1 MTSGYKIPDMTGTDP
16 NYAVKNDVT
25 MMVTSGSRL
34 AFPESIY
41 SSSLVIT
48 PFGSTTPLVQGTDY
62 NFTTSDIDYT
72 TMAKAMASDPSWKS
86 QLVKS
91 FTIVRPQVNLPLKI
105 SMSYQCFYLM
115 TPTVPITNASGTVD
129 FNPDVAAMLVNNV
142 ASLQQIINSGTS
154 STGFTTQKPVVLQYD
169 INETNP
175 NNVITDEVWSIDT
188 FNGQSTIFP
197 VQGPFF
203 RDSVS
208 VSLTGNS
215 GVSPTTL
222 TEGTD
227 YLCLGFNPVLTS
239 LSTNNSGIYTLIK
252 ILKQFSGQV
261 SVNYHAVGGEV
272 TANTVGLLAENI
284 EDIKTYLS
292 NTYFLTQQSLSDS
305 PTIKIIQQQIQELN
319 AKMRAQVDNATY
331 GDSTNGVTVVKQIR
345 ASNTDEHWFT
355 IASLYQ
361 VATSNPQQPVLTD
374 HDGMNLTVQM
384 KNANYMADVS
394 ISFNKNNPNYPFSVN
409 VTNMI
414 GEPGF
419 VLWGNT
425 NTTSTI
431 YPKWRVVYN
440 QDPNAFT
447 GAYLQLGMSLPQ
459 LTETLTI
466 EDRSGVQ
473 STWILNTA
481 TGTNAAPLTPEDNGF
496 TLPDNQSIWSST
508 ASGSMSVAHT
518 QMAQNNTGYMVL
530 AGAYNLSSFN
540 ESNQGVFSQT
550 ALIPNTFLL
559 QDIKKLDLWFT
570 DSSTSPPTRFR
581 IEMPMAYTASTTST
595 SGGVL
600 IPVSTQ
606 NANSTPLWMKITL
619 TSTSVG
625 VTITITLSGNTSTA
639 DVIAL
644 RYLIAHV

>member
-1 MTSGYKIPDMTGTDP
+1 MTYKIPDLTGTDP

-25 MMVTSGSRL
+25 MMVTSGSQL
-34 AFPESIY
+34 CFQESIY
-41 SSSLVIT
+41 SKSLVIT
-48 PFGSTTPLVQGTDY
+48 PFGSDTPLVQGTDY
-62 NFTTSDIDYT
+62 NFTNQDIDYT
-72 TMAKAMASDPSWKS
+72 TMAKAMASDPSWDN

-91 FTIVRPQVNLPLKI
+91 FTVLRPQANLPLKI
-105 SMSYQCFYLM
+105 SMSYQYFYLV

-129 FNPDVAAMLVNNV
+129 FNPDVAAMLINNV
-142 ASLQQIINSGTS
+142 ASLQQIINSPTAS
-154 STGFTTQKPVVLQYD
+154 AGFTTQKPVILQYD

-175 NNVITDEVWSIDT
+175 NNVISDEVWSIDT
-188 FNGQSTIFP
+188 FNGKSTIFP

-208 VSLTGNS
+208 ISLTGNS
-215 GVSPTTL
+215 GVTPTQL
-222 TEGTD
+222 VEGTD

-239 LSTNNSGIYTLIK
+239 LSTNNSGIYMLIK

-261 SVNYHAVGGEV
+261 SVTYHAVGGEV
-272 TANTVGLLAENI
+272 TSNTVGLLAENI

-305 PTIKIIQQQIQELN
+305 PTIKTIQQQIQELN
-319 AKMRAQVDNATY
+319 AKMRAQVENATY

-345 ASNTDEHWFT
+345 ATNTDEHWFT

-361 VATSNPQQPVLTD
+361 VAASPTPVLTD
-374 HDGMNLTVQM
+374 HDGMNLHVQM
-384 KNANYMADVS
+384 KNACYMADVS
-394 ISFNKNNPNYPFSVN
+394 ISFNRNNPNYPFSVN

-473 STWILNTA
+473 STWILNTE
-481 TGTNAAPLTPEDNGF
+481 TGTNAAPLTPQDNGF
-496 TLPDNQSIWSST
+496 KLPDGQSVWSST
-508 ASGSMSVAHT
+508 TTNSMSVSYA
-518 QMAQNNTGYMVL
+518 QMAQNSTGYMVL

-540 ESNQGVFSQT
+540 NSNASPFSQT
-550 ALIPNTFLL
+550 SLIPNTFLL
-559 QDIKKLDLWFT
+559 KDIKRLDLWFT
-570 DSSTSPPTRFR
+570 DSTTSSKFR
-581 IEMPMAYTASTTST
+581 LEVPMVYTASSYST
-595 SGGVL
+595 MGGVL
-600 IPVSTQ
+600 VPVSTQ
-606 NANSTPLWMKITL
+606 NANSTPLWLVVTL
-619 TSTSVG
+619 TSSVGG
-625 VTITITLSGNTSTA
+625 VTINITMTGNTSTT

-644 RYLIAHV
+644 RYVIAHV